1 MIKHRHR
8 KHTTLPDDPCDI
20 STSSSRTLN
29 IYICTLT
36 FFNLPGSNFSL
47 EEICHLLLDRK
58 LVLSTVS
65 LSWHADPFSPSHGGG
80 VVYLAHEEDA
90 PRRVLQDEDQERSVE
105 FQRLRQTHR
114 HDFQSGGSCCLR
126 SGFIHTEDGLVR
138 HLETD
143 QQGALSVLF

>member
-1 MIKHRHR
+1 MIKQRHR
-8 KHTTLPDDPCDI
+8 KHPTLPDDPCDI

-29 IYICTLT
+29 IYLYVDILQLAR
-36 FFNLPGSNFSL
+36 FKFQLGGN
-47 EEICHLLLDRK
+47 LLLDRK

-143 QQGALSVLF
+143 QQGALSILF